1 MSNVSKFSARSGR
14 MLRED
19 GSVINAADVLD
30 MVAKGQL
37 KVQLDGDS
45 IVIDNVDIGAE
56 IGIKDGENKLKV
68 NADGSIDTK
77 LTGSIDEDGLPVKM
91 KSPAQVTLQNEQTST
106 NTGPAYDV
114 SGCESVI
121 FTVEGEFEGTVG
133 FFGRRR
139 EDSPL
144 RRITPF
150 IDIDTG
156 RFVTVASKPGNY
168 YVDVSGY
175 SVIHARVDSYTSG
188 AVTVK
193 ARAFTT
199 KSDDFERRRNVEIQ
213 RVISEPVDAGSSKYL
228 PNIDI
233 SDYVFTYVAVR
244 ADSGHEYVV
253 NFSYLAKNL
262 NDGMPE
268 AIMPSTIV
276 IEGDSARAVSEWEEV
291 KGEAMRVQIENKDDA
306 DHTYHVVL
314 YGVR

>member
-1 MSNVSKFSARSGR
+1 MSEIEQQMKTPNYSAPNGIHAIVDEAEDGLKALPSVLVAKTADGESFQYVKVN
-14 MLRED
+14 ED
-19 GSVINAADVLD
+19 GSLNT
-30 MVAKGQL
+30 Q
-37 KVQLDGDS
+37 
-45 IVIDNVDIGAE
+45 
-56 IGIKDGENKLKV
+56 
-68 NADGSIDTK
+68 
-77 LTGSIDEDGLPVKM
+77 LTGSNVEDGLPIKI
-91 KSPAQVTLQNEQTST
+91 KSPAQVTLQDEQSST

-175 SVIHARVDSYTSG
+175 SVIHARVDSYVSG
-188 AVTVK
+188 AVTVI

-213 RVISEPVDAGSSKYL
+213 RVINEPVDAGTSKYL
-228 PNIDI
+228 STVDI
-233 SDYVFTYVAVR
+233 SDYVFTYVAIR
-244 ADSGHEYVV
+244 ADSGHEYTI

-268 AIMPSTIV
+268 SIMPSTTV

-291 KGEAMRVQIENKDDA
+291 KGEVIRVQIENKDDE